1 MPGTLS
7 YVPID
12 AIIVKPQIRE
22 VVHDAD
28 LTALAESIR
37 QHGVLVPLLGHLE
50 DGEIVLDDGHR
61 RLAAALI
68 AGCPHVPIVVCDRA
82 PSPSGRTTLQLLANA
97 HRADLKVTEQARAID
112 QLMRQTGWPA
122 AEVSARLGSPSP
134 ASISKLLT
142 LLVLPRGVQD
152 AIDAGRLPMSSAYA
166 IATVADPAE
175 RDRLVGEVLGGRLT
189 RDRLVK
195 EVTGINRG
203 GKQAGPKR
211 PRARRER
218 VVIPLG
224 EGRSVAISAPA
235 LTVEEVAN
243 WLAKLAAK
251 LRKAGEQGST
261 LAEAVQLVSVRG
273 RGAPAA
279 ESEGSCSDA

>member
-7 YVPID
+7 HVPID
-12 AIIVKPQIRE
+12 SILVKPQVRDVI
-22 VVHDAD
+22 HDAD
-28 LTALAESIR
+28 LTALAESIAR
-37 QHGVLVPLLGHLE
+37 HGILVPLLGHLE
-50 DGEIVLDDGHR
+50 DGEVVLDDGHR
-61 RLAAALI
+61 RLAASRI
-68 AGCPHVPIVVCDRA
+68 ASLHEVLIVVSDQA

-97 HRADLKVTEQARAID
+97 HRADLKVTERARAID

-122 AEVSARLGSPSP
+122 SEVSAKLGGPSP

-142 LLVLPRGVQD
+142 LLVLPSGVQD
-152 AIDAGRLPMSSAYA
+152 AIDGGRLPMSSAYA

-175 RDRLVGEVLGGRLT
+175 RDRLVGEALAGNLT

-195 EVTGINRG
+195 EVAGIHRG
-203 GKQAGPKR
+203 EKPAGPR
-211 PRARRER
+211 RARTRKER

-224 EGRSVAISAPA
+224 EGRSVAVSAPS
-235 LTVEEVAN
+235 LSVENVAN

-251 LRKAGEQGST
+251 LRKAGEQGRT

-273 RGAPAA
+273 RGASPA
-279 ESEGSCSDA
+279 EGEAPCSDA